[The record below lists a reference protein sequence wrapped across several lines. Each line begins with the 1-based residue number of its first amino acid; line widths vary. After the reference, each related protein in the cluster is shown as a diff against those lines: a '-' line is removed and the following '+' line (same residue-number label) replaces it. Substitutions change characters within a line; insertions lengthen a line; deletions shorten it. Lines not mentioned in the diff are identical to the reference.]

1 MIMNNDSIEQ
11 ELKIKQEEIDK
22 NQKELDIL
30 LEQRAEIIVKASMNG
45 VSKLVIGYML
55 VVTRQRIYAIID
67 NKRLKEEE

>member
-45 VSKLVIGYML
+45 VSKIDIADML
-55 VVTRQRIYAIID
+55 DVTRQRIYAIID

>member
-1 MIMNNDSIEQ
+1 MNNDSIEQ

-45 VSKLVIGYML
+45 VSKIDIADML
-55 VVTRQRIYAIID
+55 DVTRQRIYAIID

>member
-45 VSKLVIGYML
+45 VSKIDIADMID
-55 VVTRQRIYAIID
+55 VTRQRIYAIID

>member
-30 LEQRAEIIVKASMNG
+30 LEQRDEIIVKASMNG
-45 VSKLVIGYML
+45 VSKIDIADMID
-55 VVTRQRIYAIID
+55 VTRQRIYAIID